1 MGMVTFS
8 ELELS
13 AIGEIMNISLGA
25 SATAISNMLDTKV
38 DITTPKVAILPT
50 SQFDFSI
57 IDPAVCAEISY
68 RVGLDGKNGLL
79 LKMDDVRVIVEM
91 LMHAEIPAEDF
102 ELSEL
107 YMSAICEVMNQMMGS
122 SATALSEF
130 LDKTV
135 DISTPQAYVIDDQEE
150 FKKTYFGED
159 DQIVSVSFTLKI
171 GDKLESEFI
180 NIMRIPLVK
189 ELVKAFIP
197 TDENEDLSGKDKS
210 TETPPVSTPETAD
223 KEEPKGSGPLSQA
236 EIESL
241 LNNDMSSGDSDK
253 ANAKAEND
261 TAQVSQTQPEIQEE
275 IPVAVQMS
283 MPAQE
288 ISNQQEMPIPP
299 AADMQQMMAQMQQ
312 MQKMMAQMQQ
322 GGMTN
327 NASMGGRM
335 VNTHPIPTK
344 ASGQMVKGEEQME
357 NKELVMGVPLE
368 LSVEIGRTRKTV
380 REILELTKGSLVV
393 LDKLAGEQV
402 DLFVNGRCIAKGDV
416 VVVEDNFGIR
426 VTEIVNKNDVTL

>member
-1 MGMVTFS
+1 MGTVTFS

-91 LMHAEIPAEDF
+91 LMHSDIPAEGF

-135 DISTPQAYVIDDQEE
+135 DISTPNAYVITDQEE
-150 FKKTYFGED
+150 FKRNYFGED

-189 ELVKAFIP
+189 ELIKAFIP
-197 TDENEDLSGKDKS
+197 EGAEDDSFDISKPAAKPQVASKKS
-210 TETPPVSTPETAD
+210 P
-223 KEEPKGSGPLSQA
+223 KEESSGSEAMSQA

-241 LNNDMSSGDSDK
+241 LNGGVVSNDDDRAVAADASEPQEQSEMPAAMSDS
-253 ANAKAEND
+253 
-261 TAQVSQTQPEIQEE
+261 
-275 IPVAVQMS
+275 IPTSAAS
-283 MPAQE
+283 MPQG
-288 ISNQQEMPIPP
+288 MPMAP
-299 AADMQQMMAQMQQ
+299 AGDMQMQQMMAQMQQ
-312 MQKMMAQMQQ
+312 MQQMMAKMQRA
-322 GGMTN
+322 GTAN
-327 NASMGGRM
+327 VSMGGRM

-402 DLFVNGRCIAKGDV
+402 DLFVNGQCIAKGDV

-426 VTEIVNKNDVTL
+426 VTEIVNRNDVTI

>member
-68 RVGLDGKNGLL
+68 KVGLDGKNGLL
-79 LKMDDVRVIVEM
+79 LKMDDVRMIVEM
-91 LMHAEIPAEDF
+91 LMHTEIPSEDF

-135 DISTPQAYVIDDQEE
+135 DISTPQAYVISDQDE
-150 FKKTYFGED
+150 FKKNYFGED

-197 TDENEDLSGKDKS
+197 EGMEDDSSEDV
-210 TETPPVSTPETAD
+210 PDVSAPEP
-223 KEEPKGSGPLSQA
+223 KEEASGSKALSQA
-236 EIESL
+236 EIEAL
-241 LNNDMSSGDSDK
+241 LSGGDS
-253 ANAKAEND
+253 
-261 TAQVSQTQPEIQEE
+261 VSDDAPKLQKPDIQPQEQPEVQPAISTPE
-275 IPVAVQMS
+275 PVPVSTPMPVQAAPMQQGMS
-283 MPAQE
+283 VASASDMQ
-288 ISNQQEMPIPP
+288 
-299 AADMQQMMAQMQQ
+299 MQQMMAQMQQ
-312 MQKMMAQMQQ
+312 MQQMMAQMQQ
-322 GGMTN
+322 GGMT

-344 ASGQMVKGEEQME
+344 ASGQIVKGEEQME

>member
-68 RVGLDGKNGLL
+68 KVGLDGKNGLL
-79 LKMDDVRVIVEM
+79 LKMDDVRMIVEM
-91 LMHAEIPAEDF
+91 LMHTEIPAEDF
-102 ELSEL
+102 ELSDL

-189 ELVKAFIP
+189 ELVNAFIP
-197 TDENEDLSGKDKS
+197 AYAEEDSSEKDKPS
-210 TETPPVSTPETAD
+210 ETPVSKPETVD
-223 KEEPKGSGPLSQA
+223 KEESSGSNPMSQA
-236 EIESL
+236 EVEGL
-241 LNNDMSSGDSDK
+241 LNNDVSTGD
-253 ANAKAEND
+253 APKAEEPE
-261 TAQVSQTQPEIQEE
+261 QVSRTQPEKQEE
-275 IPVAVQMS
+275 IPAPVQMDT
-283 MPAQE
+283 PTQD
-288 ISNQQEMPIPP
+288 ISVQQGVPTQP

-344 ASGQMVKGEEQME
+344 ASGQIVKGEEQME